1 MCELIN
7 VQYAAAKE
15 DADSKQSRHQL
26 KTHLHSG
33 SPAVVDKWGPVS
45 PSRSCSASCPGRGS
59 RKLGLSVLRW
69 GSRWCC
75 ATHCRTHRTLL
86 LRRWCHRGPP
96 SCNTGIPTPLTPR
109 EVGGIK
115 AVASVCSHWRVM
127 VEFFNLCTI
136 FPFLCL
142 SEHEISSTG
151 PVLSEEETGRQL
163 WTVKVTVCPLWVL
176 VLASTDRQTDRFSL
190 DIFHNELRFYF
201 DQTRV
206 GDCWNIG
213 KTNQDGFGEF

>member
-7 VQYAAAKE
+7 VQNVVAKE

-33 SPAVVDKWGPVS
+33 SPAVMDKWGPVS

-75 ATHCRTHRTLL
+75 ATRCRTPRTPL

-115 AVASVCSHWRVM
+115 TVASVCSHWGVM
-127 VEFFNLCTI
+127 CTI
-136 FPFLCL
+136 FLFLCP
-142 SEHEISSTG
+142 SEHEIG
-151 PVLSEEETGRQL
+151 GNRQEI
-163 WTVKVTVCPLWVL
+163 V
-176 VLASTDRQTDRFSL
+176 DRQSYSMSTLGACFCLDRLRFSL
-190 DIFHNELRFYF
+190 DIF
-201 DQTRV
+201 QTQWIKV
-206 GDCWNIG
+206 LFWP
-213 KTNQDGFGEF
+213 NQSWWLLEHWKDEPRWFWWVLILLFC